1 MSTLNQIRDLIQ
13 ENNIIEEEKI
23 GNIII
28 ITLKDK
34 KTKKEKAYINMVACD
49 ETVANYKTNNHWF
62 TECDKMEVPSITVLS
77 LTSQVKGMG
86 KLILAYGVLTMKER
100 HPDIK
105 YSTLDDMSNKSN
117 HVEDNIYSRF
127 GYTPT
132 AAVTKTNVVN
142 TVKLAGS
149 EKQVL
154 LDTFERKARS
164 YLLGPS
170 HANSE
175 VKPHGRS
182 QDKPHGRSK
191 NKPRGR
197 SQDKPHGRTQ
207 TRSQRPKRSKSLLGN
222 PRGTDKK

>member
-34 KTKKEKAYINMVACD
+34 KTKKEKAYINMVACNA
-49 ETVANYKTNNHWF
+49 TVANYKTNNHWF
-62 TECDKMEVPSITVLS
+62 TECDTMEVPSITVLS
-77 LTSQVKGMG
+77 LTSEVKGMG

-105 YSTLDDMSNKSN
+105 YSSLDDMSNKSI
-117 HVEDNIYSRF
+117 HMEDNIYSKF

-132 AAVTKTNVVN
+132 AAVTKTNVAN
-142 TVKLAGS
+142 TIKLGGS

-154 LDTFERKARS
+154 LDTFERKARA
-164 YLLGPS
+164 YLFPTQSRSPS
-170 HANSE
+170 QTR
-175 VKPHGRS
+175 PS
-182 QDKPHGRSK
+182 QKRQV
-191 NKPRGR
+191 RGR
-197 SQDKPHGRTQ
+197 TLNRVATK
-207 TRSQRPKRSKSLLGN
+207 TRSNALKRIRSRSRRSRS
-222 PRGTDKK
+222 RGAENKG

>member
-49 ETVANYKTNNHWF
+49 ATVANYKTNNHWF
-62 TECDKMEVPSITVLS
+62 TECDTMEVPSITVLS
-77 LTSQVKGMG
+77 LTSEVKGMG

-105 YSTLDDMSNKSN
+105 YSTLDDMSNKSI
-117 HVEDNIYSRF
+117 HMEDNIYSKF

-132 AAVTKTNVVN
+132 AAVTKTNVAN
-142 TVKLAGS
+142 TIKLGGS

-154 LDTFERKARS
+154 LDTFERKARA
-164 YLLGPS
+164 YLLPS
-170 HANSE
+170 QSRASQSRQ
-175 VKPHGRS
+175 VRGRTLNRVPT
-182 QDKPHGRSK
+182 KTRSK
-191 NKPRGR
+191 ALKRRRSRSRGAENKG
-197 SQDKPHGRTQ
+197 
-207 TRSQRPKRSKSLLGN
+207 
-222 PRGTDKK
+222 